1 MRHKSQN
8 LYFGASIAMKVE
20 NCIFGMHILLFDEYG
35 TDIFALIVGD
45 VEVNSLEESSFKC
58 LLFAEDRVDVVGV
71 LAGCDDSFPCSFEV
85 LFK

>member
-45 VEVNSLEESSFKC
+45 VEVNSLEESSF
-58 LLFAEDRVDVVGV
+58 
-71 LAGCDDSFPCSFEV
+71 
-85 LFK
+85 